1 MNKGVVKIV
10 FTVCIVISVIF
21 AYGQGA
27 TGTPITIDSITASP
41 GDTVTISVIAGTGGF
56 TGIGSTDFE
65 IHYPTTYLN
74 ATTVTNGGFLSSFTP
89 NINDGLGKVTA
100 GSINLSG
107 DNVAAGASFFDI
119 TFDIAAGAP
128 PGVYTLDFITAD
140 LTTTL
145 LPYPPAVIATEMV
158 DGSITVSGAVV
169 PEPAT
174 ILLLGMGFLGI
185 TGYMRKRNGGLI

>member
-10 FTVCIVISVIF
+10 FTVCIVVSVIF

-27 TGTPITIDSITASP
+27 TGTPITIDSITADP

-74 ATTVTNGGFLSSFTP
+74 ATTVTNDGSLSNFIP

-100 GSINLSG
+100 GSISFSG
-107 DNVAAGASFFDI
+107 DTVAAGASFFDI

-128 PGVYTLDFITAD
+128 PGVYTLDFIMAD
-140 LTTTL
+140 LTTATF
-145 LPYPPAVIATEMV
+145 PYPFMTTSMV